1 LDQHSEPTDSTPAEQ
16 EKFFKIISKAQGGR
30 MDEQRCSLQPGQKN
44 TQGAEADAFFKIL
57 ASSQAR
63 RLDDQRVSLP
73 TLPGINLPLNPKWLM
88 QHMAPPVSCQN
99 LLRLRLKQ
107 NIRRI

>member
-1 LDQHSEPTDSTPAEQ
+1 IAGSKSEQ

-30 MDEQRCSLQPGQKN
+30 MDEQRCSLQPGKSN
-44 TQGAEADAFFKIL
+44 PLFVTGAEADAFFKIL

>member
-73 TLPGINLPLNPKWLM
+73 TLPGISGNSERKENTKSGNPVTCD
-88 QHMAPPVSCQN
+88 QPHQS
-99 LLRLRLKQ
+99 R
-107 NIRRI
+107 